1 MQGILIADM
10 DMDMRQWMSELL
22 SKEGYSVTVTDSV
35 ATLLQGILKK
45 IVQVV
50 LLGSKFDDM
59 SAFELI
65 PLIKKCN
72 RKLEIILVSDELSL
86 PLMRKAH
93 NEGIFYHALKPAKLE
108 DSEEIRQ
115 AVQCAFKTHIS

>member
-1 MQGILIADM
+1 MQGVLIADT
-10 DMDMRQWMSELL
+10 DMDMQQWMSELL

-35 ATLLQGILKK
+35 ATMLQGILKK

-93 NEGIFYHALKPAKLE
+93 HEGIFYHALKPAKLE

-115 AVQCAFKTHIS
+115 AVQCAFKTHGA